1 MNHRRLHRPSFDSPR
16 QAERGSVLVIV
27 MITLIFTTFAL
38 VAFIE
43 KASGDLLVE
52 ARAAESARLRAEA
65 YSALETTLA
74 VLDDFRTV
82 GNGLHN
88 PAEGWGNPLDF
99 AAWTPHDGRTVE
111 VA

>member
-52 ARAAESARLRAEA
+52 ARAAQAARLRSEA

-74 VLDDFRTV
+74 VLEDFRQV
-82 GNGLHN
+82 GRGLRS
-88 PAEGWGNPLDF
+88 PAEGWGDPLTF
-99 AAWTPHDGRTVE
+99 AAWTPKEGRTVDI
-111 VA
+111 